1 MELDNAEVL
10 KNLKERRIEL
20 QTQYEQ
26 IKDMFLKVC
35 GAIEVL
41 EQIETSK
48 GNIIEDVNPEVV
60 EEQTEEKPTEG
71 EQ

>member
-10 KNLKERRIEL
+10 KNLKERKVEL
-20 QTQYEQ
+20 QTQLEQ
-26 IKDMFLKVC
+26 FKDMYLKVC

-48 GNIIEDVNPEVV
+48 EPSV
-60 EEQTEEKPTEG
+60 EEDTVEEIVEG
-71 EQ
+71 EE